1 MCYNRE
7 RSNPLLFYFVKLSDT
22 GVIMTKVTKKTRK
35 TKKEKEVAPPVE
47 EAPEVSEEQE
57 AAADLLTLLAGA
69 AEENPEARSI
79 YFSGDLNE
87 ERGAEIITALLV
99 LSKQKNSEGEIDP
112 IKLYV
117 STYGGAADEMF
128 AIYDVINHIKAE
140 GVVIETIGLGKVM
153 SAGTLM
159 LACGTKG
166 HRRVGAH
173 TRIMIHSVA
182 GGSMGELHSIKNELE
197 QMNILQESYIQAM
210 ADETEM
216 SKKQIQSLINRKVNV
231 YLSAEEAIEKGL
243 ADEVY

>member
-1 MCYNRE
+1 
-7 RSNPLLFYFVKLSDT
+7 
-22 GVIMTKVTKKTRK
+22 MTKVTKKTKK
-35 TKKEKEVAPPVE
+35 TKKDKEKESPPEVE
-47 EAPEVSEEQE
+47 EMEESEE
-57 AAADLLTLLAGA
+57 ASAADLLTLLAGA

-210 ADETEM
+210 SNETEM
-216 SKKQIQSLINRKVNV
+216 SKKQIQNLINRKVNV

>member
-1 MCYNRE
+1 
-7 RSNPLLFYFVKLSDT
+7 
-22 GVIMTKVTKKTRK
+22 MTKVTKKTKK
-35 TKKEKEVAPPVE
+35 TKKDKEKEVPPEVE
-47 EAPEVSEEQE
+47 EMEESEE
-57 AAADLLTLLAGA
+57 ATAADLLTLLAGA

-128 AIYDVINHIKAE
+128 AIYDVINHIKAQ
-140 GVVIETIGLGKVM
+140 GVIIETIGLGKVM

-210 ADETEM
+210 SNETEM
-216 SKKQIQSLINRKVNV
+216 SKKQIQNLINRKVNV
-231 YLSAEEAIEKGL
+231 YLSAVEAIEKGL

>member
-1 MCYNRE
+1 
-7 RSNPLLFYFVKLSDT
+7 
-22 GVIMTKVTKKTRK
+22 MTKVTKKTKK
-35 TKKEKEVAPPVE
+35 TKKDKEKEIPPEVE
-47 EAPEVSEEQE
+47 EMEESEE
-57 AAADLLTLLAGA
+57 ATAADLLTLLAGA
-69 AEENPEARSI
+69 AEENPQARSI

-99 LSKQKNSEGEIDP
+99 LSKQKHSEGEIDP

-128 AIYDVINHIKAE
+128 AIYDVINHIKAQ

-210 ADETEM
+210 SNETEM
-216 SKKQIQSLINRKVNV
+216 SKKQIQNLINRKVNV

>member
-1 MCYNRE
+1 
-7 RSNPLLFYFVKLSDT
+7 
-22 GVIMTKVTKKTRK
+22 MTKVTKKTKK
-35 TKKEKEVAPPVE
+35 TKKDKEKEVVE
-47 EAPEVSEEQE
+47 EVEETGEEQVGAE
-57 AAADLLTLLAGA
+57 DLLSLLTGGI
-69 AEENPEARSI
+69 EENPEARSI

-112 IKLYV
+112 IKLYI

-128 AIYDVINHIKAE
+128 AIYDVINHIKGQ

-159 LACGTKG
+159 LACGSKG
-166 HRRVGAH
+166 HRKVGAH

-210 ADETEM
+210 SDETEM
-216 SKKQIQSLINRKVNV
+216 SKKQIQNLINRKINV

>member
-1 MCYNRE
+1 
-7 RSNPLLFYFVKLSDT
+7 
-22 GVIMTKVTKKTRK
+22 MTKVTKKTKK
-35 TKKEKEVAPPVE
+35 TKKDKEKKEVVE
-47 EAPEVSEEQE
+47 EVEETGEEQVGAE
-57 AAADLLTLLAGA
+57 DLLSLLTGGI
-69 AEENPEARSI
+69 EENPEARSI

-112 IKLYV
+112 IKLYI

-128 AIYDVINHIKAE
+128 AIYDVINHIKGQ

-159 LACGTKG
+159 LACGSKG
-166 HRRVGAH
+166 HRKVGAH

-210 ADETEM
+210 SDETEM
-216 SKKQIQSLINRKVNV
+216 SKKQIQNLINRKINV

>member
-1 MCYNRE
+1 
-7 RSNPLLFYFVKLSDT
+7 
-22 GVIMTKVTKKTRK
+22 MTKVTKKTKK
-35 TKKEKEVAPPVE
+35 TKKDKEKEIPPEVE
-47 EAPEVSEEQE
+47 EMEESEE
-57 AAADLLTLLAGA
+57 ATAADLLTLLAGA

-128 AIYDVINHIKAE
+128 AIYDVVNHIKAQ

-210 ADETEM
+210 SNETEM
-216 SKKQIQSLINRKVNV
+216 SKKQIQNLINRKVNV

>member
-1 MCYNRE
+1 
-7 RSNPLLFYFVKLSDT
+7 
-22 GVIMTKVTKKTRK
+22 MTKVTKKTKK
-35 TKKEKEVAPPVE
+35 TKKDKEKEIPPEVE
-47 EAPEVSEEQE
+47 EMEESEE
-57 AAADLLTLLAGA
+57 ATAADLLTLLAGA

-128 AIYDVINHIKAE
+128 AIYDVINHIKAQ

-210 ADETEM
+210 SNETEM
-216 SKKQIQSLINRKVNV
+216 SKKQIQNLINRKVNV

>member
-1 MCYNRE
+1 
-7 RSNPLLFYFVKLSDT
+7 
-22 GVIMTKVTKKTRK
+22 MTKVTKKTKK
-35 TKKEKEVAPPVE
+35 TKKDKEKEVPPEVE
-47 EAPEVSEEQE
+47 EVEESEE
-57 AAADLLTLLAGA
+57 ATAADLLTLLAGA

-128 AIYDVINHIKAE
+128 AIYDVINHIKAQ

>member
-1 MCYNRE
+1 
-7 RSNPLLFYFVKLSDT
+7 
-22 GVIMTKVTKKTRK
+22 MTKVTKKTRK

-128 AIYDVINHIKAE
+128 AIYDVINHIKAQ

-197 QMNILQESYIQAM
+197 QMNLLQESYIQAM
-210 ADETEM
+210 SDETEM

>member
-1 MCYNRE
+1 
-7 RSNPLLFYFVKLSDT
+7 
-22 GVIMTKVTKKTRK
+22 MTKVTKKTKK
-35 TKKEKEVAPPVE
+35 TKKDKEKEIPPEVE
-47 EAPEVSEEQE
+47 EMEESEE
-57 AAADLLTLLAGA
+57 ASAADLLTLLAGA

-128 AIYDVINHIKAE
+128 AIYDVINHIKGQ

-153 SAGTLM
+153 SAGTLL

-210 ADETEM
+210 SNETEM

>member
-1 MCYNRE
+1 
-7 RSNPLLFYFVKLSDT
+7 
-22 GVIMTKVTKKTRK
+22 MTKVTKKTKK
-35 TKKEKEVAPPVE
+35 TKKDKEKEIPPEVE
-47 EAPEVSEEQE
+47 EMEESEG
-57 AAADLLTLLAGA
+57 ASAADLLTLLAGA

-128 AIYDVINHIKAE
+128 AIYDVINHIKAQ

-197 QMNILQESYIQAM
+197 QMNLLQESYIQAM

>member
-1 MCYNRE
+1 
-7 RSNPLLFYFVKLSDT
+7 
-22 GVIMTKVTKKTRK
+22 MTKVTKKTRK

>member
-1 MCYNRE
+1 
-7 RSNPLLFYFVKLSDT
+7 
-22 GVIMTKVTKKTRK
+22 MTKVTKKTKK
-35 TKKEKEVAPPVE
+35 TKKDKEKEVPPEVE
-47 EAPEVSEEQE
+47 EVEESEE
-57 AAADLLTLLAGA
+57 ATAADLLTLLAGA

-128 AIYDVINHIKAE
+128 AIYDVINHIKAQ

-197 QMNILQESYIQAM
+197 QMNLLQESYIQAM
-210 ADETEM
+210 SDETEM

>member
-1 MCYNRE
+1 
-7 RSNPLLFYFVKLSDT
+7 
-22 GVIMTKVTKKTRK
+22 MTKVTKKTKK
-35 TKKEKEVAPPVE
+35 TKKDKEKEIPPEVE
-47 EAPEVSEEQE
+47 EMEESEE
-57 AAADLLTLLAGA
+57 ASAADLLTLLAGA

-210 ADETEM
+210 SNETEM

>member
-1 MCYNRE
+1 
-7 RSNPLLFYFVKLSDT
+7 
-22 GVIMTKVTKKTRK
+22 MTKVTKKTRK
-35 TKKEKEVAPPVE
+35 TKKEKEVLPEVE
-47 EAPEVSEEQE
+47 EMEETEE
-57 AAADLLTLLAGA
+57 AEESSAADLLTLLAGA

-99 LSKQKNSEGEIDP
+99 LSKQKNSEGDVDP

-153 SAGTLM
+153 SAGTLL

>member
-1 MCYNRE
+1 
-7 RSNPLLFYFVKLSDT
+7 
-22 GVIMTKVTKKTRK
+22 MTKVTKKTKK
-35 TKKEKEVAPPVE
+35 TKKDKEKEVPPEVE
-47 EAPEVSEEQE
+47 EMEESEE
-57 AAADLLTLLAGA
+57 ATAADLLTLLAGA

-128 AIYDVINHIKAE
+128 AIYDVINHIKAQ

-197 QMNILQESYIQAM
+197 QMNLLQESYIQAM
-210 ADETEM
+210 SDETEM